1 MATTKTY
8 KSNSRNLTLFLTIK
22 GRVRSIRFS
31 DMGVTFRYSIFTTS
45 NPHVQAA
52 LEASKKFGTEYVL
65 VEEKKVADSPAEAQA
80 MVEQKPVAASYP
92 KVKLP
97 QQAAKI
103 LEEKYGVEP
112 GMINSKTDALRYA
125 KEFNIEFPN
134 LK

>member
-31 DMGVTFRYSIFTTS
+31 DMGVTFGYSIFTTS

-52 LEASKKFGTEYVL
+52 LEASKKFGTAYVL

-125 KEFNIEFPN
+125 KEFNIKFPN

>member
-1 MATTKTY
+1 M
-8 KSNSRNLTLFLTIK
+8 
-22 GRVRSIRFS
+22 
-31 DMGVTFRYSIFTTS
+31 
-45 NPHVQAA
+45 
-52 LEASKKFGTEYVL
+52 
-65 VEEKKVADSPAEAQA
+65 EEKKVADSPAEAQA

>member
-65 VEEKKVADSPAEAQA
+65 VKEKKVADSPAEAQA

>member
-31 DMGVTFRYSIFTTS
+31 DMGVTFRYSIYTTS
-45 NPHVQAA
+45 NPAVQAA

-65 VEEKKVADSPAEAQA
+65 VEEKKVADSPEEAQA
-80 MVEQKPVAASYP
+80 MVEQKPVEASYP

-97 QQAAKI
+97 QQAAKV